1 MNQWWVVSGRDE
13 IWGQKSAEKMTISGE
28 KKSNQ
33 EVVYSVTMVWK
44 NGIKNEKNNIVF
56 NDGTCDSRLN

>member
-13 IWGQKSAEKMTISGE
+13 IWGQKSAERMTISGE

-33 EVVYSVTMVWK
+33 EVVYSVTMVKKKWNK
-44 NGIKNEKNNIVF
+44 KWEK
-56 NDGTCDSRLN
+56 